1 MQRRI
6 EFGFGCLLPFFLI
19 VSIMASLNFGSLNVN
34 GCRGAE
40 KRFALFDFLNWKK
53 ASVVFLQETHTD
65 VDNQVQWLREWKG
78 TAFLSHGS
86 NVSAGVV
93 QFFFLQIYKLKI
105 VELKK
110 SYLEECN

>member
-6 EFGFGCLLPFFLI
+6 ELGFGCLLPSFLI

-34 GCRGAE
+34 GCCGAE

-65 VDNQVQWLREWKG
+65 VDNQVLWLREWKG